1 VDIAVCIN
9 YKVHLTPAFMIQ
21 NPFLRFFPLCLV
33 LALFACEED
42 PTPEIILS
50 CEPSTE
56 YYGSLILN
64 FYNSNPVQSGFR
76 NPNRQE
82 AVCLEDVYPVQIAST
97 GTGNCGLGY
106 EMNENP
112 FLGPAISLQEYDI
125 SNPEFSVFKRYLNV
139 MGIFSCHDF
148 STRESFF
155 NLYQPGQYGFASD
168 NEDFGNFII
177 EFWEDGELYSSR
189 SVVQTGSAVIIT
201 EVEYFP
207 DFEEGSDSVEA
218 TLIFDA
224 VLQGLNGK
232 HIQVKDAKIKGKF
245 YRSSP
250 WGIEWED

>member
-1 VDIAVCIN
+1 MKN
-9 YKVHLTPAFMIQ
+9 QYLHLVS
-21 NPFLRFFPLCLV
+21 LV
-33 LALFACEED
+33 LMFVFSSCEDDNSTEVV
-42 PTPEIILS
+42 LS
-50 CEPSTE
+50 CEPTTG
-56 YYGSLILN
+56 YFGSFILN
-64 FYNSNPVQSGFR
+64 YFSGNPVPSGFR

-82 AVCLEDVYPVQIAST
+82 AVCLEDIYPVQIAGT

-155 NLYQPGQYGFASD
+155 YLFQPGQYGFASD

-189 SVVQTGSAVIIT
+189 SVAQTGSAVIIT

-207 DFEEGSDSVEA
+207 DFGEGSDSVEA

-232 HIQVKDAKIKGKF
+232 HIQVKDAIVKGRF

-250 WGIEWED
+250 WGYEWED

>member
-1 VDIAVCIN
+1 
-9 YKVHLTPAFMIQ
+9 MIQ
-21 NPFLRFFPLCLV
+21 NPFLKFLPLLLV
-33 LALFACEED
+33 LVHFSCEED
-42 PTPEIILS
+42 QSPEIILS

-82 AVCLEDVYPVQIAST
+82 AVCLEDIYPVQIAST

-139 MGIFSCHDF
+139 MGIFSCNDF

-155 NLYQPGQYGFASD
+155 NLFQPGQYGFASD
-168 NEDFGNFII
+168 YEDFGNFIV
-177 EFWEDGELYSSR
+177 ELMEDGILYTSKNVSNAT
-189 SVVQTGSAVIIT
+189 SNILIT
-201 EVEYFP
+201 ETEYIT
-207 DFEEGSDSVEA
+207 ENGTDSVEA
-218 TLIFDA
+218 TM
-224 VLQGLNGK
+224 VLTALLEGQGGK
-232 HIQVKDAKIKGKF
+232 FIQVKDATIKGRF